1 MKKFYYKKLSHVFVL
16 IILLVFG
23 FSSCKILNPTQMLR
37 TPKNFDYAKFSD
49 TLLTSEYIIS
59 PRDEIDM
66 RIYTL
71 DGEKLIEITS
81 SSNMQMQSRGIIY
94 KVETDGSVKLPLIR
108 NAILAGMTEKEAEL
122 HLEEVYSK
130 YLNDPFVQLN
140 VVNKKVVVFPGN
152 EGGNAKVL
160 TLKNPQTTLFDAL
173 AEVGGIAD
181 GRSDRIKL
189 IRGDL
194 KNPDIFLIDLS
205 TIRGM
210 TEANLTLQAND
221 IIIVQ
226 PRAKVAQKILREITP
241 YLSLITTVLV
251 VYGLFR

>member
-1 MKKFYYKKLSHVFVL
+1 
-16 IILLVFG
+16 
-23 FSSCKILNPTQMLR
+23 
-37 TPKNFDYAKFSD
+37 
-49 TLLTSEYIIS
+49 
-59 PRDEIDM
+59 
-66 RIYTL
+66 
-71 DGEKLIEITS
+71 
-81 SSNMQMQSRGIIY
+81 
-94 KVETDGSVKLPLIR
+94 
-108 NAILAGMTEKEAEL
+108 
-122 HLEEVYSK
+122 LEEVYSK